1 MILTDNHKGVRQLSS
16 ARHRV
21 QDPEHHVW
29 DDLPWNRSEPIE
41 QIPNE
46 APWPETVLP
55 HHGGD
60 REETER
66 EDRAPIGRG
75 REACRVAILS
85 SSWRFQVRSCPYS
98 FFPRAFLSL
107 GFARLRD
114 VISGLATD
122 RKHDFLWVDE
132 HEPTT
137 SNVSSFEREKERERE
152 RHFLCS
158 WFLWSCLAWPRTRR
172 AFIYANDSKNEKKGH
187 VSTCHSLKIFNRSAL
202 FLSIFME
209 I

>member
-1 MILTDNHKGVRQLSS
+1 MVADDHKGVRQLSS

-29 DDLPWNRSEPIE
+29 DDLPWNRPEPIE

-75 REACRVAILS
+75 REAGRLAIVS
-85 SSWRFQVRSCPYS
+85 SSWRFQVLRFYPYLPPF

-137 SNVSSFEREKERERE
+137 SLSFRERERE
-152 RHFLCS
+152 VPFVLGSSGVVWLDRARDVPLFMLTTR
-158 WFLWSCLAWPRTRR
+158 RTRR
-172 AFIYANDSKNEKKGH
+172 RD
-187 VSTCHSLKIFNRSAL
+187 TCSLKIFNRDASL
-202 FLSIFME
+202 LSMKI
-209 I
+209 